1 MIATQIHTA
10 VVLEA
15 RLPLD
20 KWALEP
26 MRYSIGM
33 EKSVFV
39 REARAAFG
47 AAAAASGFG
56 SLPAC
61 TPWLDSTMIF
71 WFGQMI
77 SQTFK
82 NISVPIRAP
91 TVMSA
96 VNPVSVPQQDNTG

>member
-61 TPWLDSTMIF
+61 TPWLDSTMILVRPND
-71 WFGQMI
+71 QPDI
-77 SQTFK
+77 QKHQRTHQ
-82 NISVPIRAP
+82 
-91 TVMSA
+91 SA
-96 VNPVSVPQQDNTG
+96 NRDVCG